1 MESTTI
7 TIDGIDYGVEF
18 RTIGGKF
25 KGDWMQPA
33 DPIEV
38 EIIAVWFNDY
48 EITAI
53 CDIDKVETAV
63 RESL

>member
-18 RTIGGKF
+18 RTSGGKF

-38 EIIAVWFNDY
+38 EIIAVWFSDY

-53 CDIDKVETAV
+53 CDLNKVETAV
-63 RESL
+63 HETL